1 MTDLYLTKIA
11 LDSGCA
17 YIPAGM
23 NDKPL
28 YIFSVNELER
38 FVELYKKRS
47 LDCRRY
53 WLRVCGGW
61 NTSLDKR

>member
-17 YIPAGM
+17 YIPAAM

-28 YIFSVNELER
+28 YIFSVNELEK
-38 FVELYKKRS
+38 FVELYKKRYN
-47 LDCRRY
+47 LKEDY
-53 WLRVCGGW
+53 
-61 NTSLDKR
+61 DKKVLHDY

>member
-23 NDKPL
+23 NVEPL

-38 FVELYKKRS
+38 FVEIYKA
-47 LDCRRY
+47 RY
-53 WLRVCGGW
+53 NLKEDY
-61 NTSLDKR
+61 DKKGKHEC

>member
-38 FVELYKKRS
+38 FVELYKKRYN
-47 LDCRRY
+47 LKEDY
-53 WLRVCGGW
+53 DNKVLH
-61 NTSLDKR
+61 DY

>member
-17 YIPAGM
+17 YIPIGM

-28 YIFSVNELER
+28 YIFSIDELDK
-38 FVELYKKRS
+38 FVELYKN
-47 LDCRRY
+47 RY
-53 WLRVCGGW
+53 NLEEKYDR
-61 NTSLDKR
+61 